1 MRRTTTKGKP
11 IRIAIDNDGKIKIEL
26 LRGSAWSRLKWATTW
41 FCVFL
46 AWVVV
51 WILILFYA

>member
-51 WILILFYA
+51 WI